1 MQNLEKKY
9 LSLVNWLTSSFNQ
22 KLLVLFLVGLIL
34 LGFGVLSIKNG
45 GLSKSSS
52 VEVLESTSESD
63 NDATELVVEIAGAV
77 EKPGVYNLP
86 KNSRVEDLLIASGGI
101 SADADRIW
109 VEKTINRA
117 AKLVDGQKLYIPKT
131 SSQSEVLSANY
142 QGDIKVGQGIS
153 GSRSNQLIN
162 INMATLKELDTLP
175 GIGPVYGQNIIEHR
189 PYSSVVELSSKSV
202 LKPSTYEK
210 IKDLV
215 TTY

>member
-1 MQNLEKKY
+1 M
-9 LSLVNWLTSSFNQ
+9 LVNWLTSSFDQ

-34 LGFGVLSIKNG
+34 LGFGVLSFKSG
-45 GLSKSSS
+45 GGILSKSSS
-52 VEVLESTSESD
+52 VEVLESISESD
-63 NDATELVVEIAGAV
+63 SDTSELVVEIAGAV

-117 AKLVDGQKLYIPKT
+117 AKLVDGQKLYIPTKN
-131 SSQSEVLSANY
+131 SQSDVLSAKTD
-142 QGDIKVGQGIS
+142 GGIKVGQGSS

-162 INMATLKELDTLP
+162 INTSTLKELDTLP

-189 PYSSVVELSSKSV
+189 PYSSVSELSSKAVLRPSV
-202 LKPSTYEK
+202 YEK

-215 TTY
+215 TIY